1 MRLGDELDRA
11 TSLLDLAL
19 SLGGNVAGLDNDW
32 DSRETTLA
40 EELGVAER
48 EEVDNGS
55 GVLGG
60 VAVDVLLTE
69 LEGNERPELN

>member
-1 MRLGDELDRA
+1 MDRA

-19 SLGGNVAGLDNDW
+19 SLGRDVAGLDDNW

-48 EEVDNGS
+48 EQVDNGS